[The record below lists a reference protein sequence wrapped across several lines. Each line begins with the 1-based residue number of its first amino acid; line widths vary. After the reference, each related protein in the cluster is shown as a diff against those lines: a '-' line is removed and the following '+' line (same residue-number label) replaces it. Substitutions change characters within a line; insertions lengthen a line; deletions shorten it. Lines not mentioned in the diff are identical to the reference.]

1 MRRNNKNL
9 NIVASLAIDDVV
21 GKAQYSIK
29 PNARGKLRFLGS
41 ESKFAQPKA
50 GPEGSVLCTEAKLA
64 SDPNNRTNLDH
75 CHLEGSKIAGAE
87 SMSLFL
93 VIGDVL
99 KVFNPRC
106 LTEEVAHFSKAWA

>member
-1 MRRNNKNL
+1 MWRNNKNL
-9 NIVASLAIDDVV
+9 NIVASLAVEDVV

-29 PNARGKLRFLGS
+29 PNAGGKLHPIPLR
-41 ESKFAQPKA
+41 
-50 GPEGSVLCTEAKLA
+50 VLT
-64 SDPNNRTNLDH
+64 DLDH

-93 VIGDVL
+93 VIGYVL